1 MAPLVFA
8 DQFIQ
13 IGTRLS
19 TPNVY
24 GLGEHQAS
32 LRLDINWKRLV
43 LWNRDESPDVCA
55 LCGRN
60 ILHAIFL
67 FQKTPL
73 DRSCYRVVGKIGIS
87 FCIVSAILGHFD
99 IHLHADEA

>member
-32 LRLDINWKRLV
+32 LRLDINWNRLV
-43 LWNRDESPDVCA
+43 LWNRDQPPDVCA
-55 LCGRN
+55 FYRHDVLP
-60 ILHAIFL
+60 AVFL
-67 FQKTPL
+67 FQWP
-73 DRSCYRVVGKIGIS
+73 
-87 FCIVSAILGHFD
+87 
-99 IHLHADEA
+99 